1 MRKVMYLS
9 FIKRNFVCV
18 ASDLIMK
25 GDQIP
30 LCLIGFLP
38 ICDQESGQ
46 SIPVKWDG
54 VWDTPPVRPL
64 LGSYLDVLC
73 FFESP

>member
-1 MRKVMYLS
+1 MYLS
-9 FIKRNFVCV
+9 FIKRNFVYV
-18 ASDLIMK
+18 ASDLVMK

-46 SIPVKWDG
+46 
-54 VWDTPPVRPL
+54 
-64 LGSYLDVLC
+64 
-73 FFESP
+73 